1 MTTKINN
8 FKELYN
14 VRLHKAESIVQKI
27 EKYLPHTYV
36 STVISRVKKKHRIDV
51 NSQHVRDVKRF
62 KRKNLQILNVI
73 LDLAEENRKLQN
85 KIETHAA
92 NNN

>member
-14 VRLHKAESIVQKI
+14 VRLHKAKSIVQKI
-27 EKYLPHTYV
+27 EKFLPHTYV
-36 STVISRVKKKHRIDV
+36 SVVISRVKKKHGIDV

-62 KRKNLQILNVI
+62 QRKNLQILNVI
-73 LDLAEENRKLQN
+73 LDLAEENRKLQM
-85 KIETHAA
+85 KIENHAA